1 MGPAGAVFCVSTV
14 GASFSS
20 SSAASTFAAFHPHTN
35 HFSLYCLHSAD
46 IYRLEQLATT
56 CLAVCT
62 RPVPSRPLLI
72 SSSNMTATS
81 LNSSGTAP
89 ALPADCQTGV
99 LGFFHTLER
108 LKTNKRTG
116 WVNQGI
122 QKPESIADHMYR
134 CAATVVSVSPCTS

>member
-1 MGPAGAVFCVSTV
+1 
-14 GASFSS
+14 
-20 SSAASTFAAFHPHTN
+20 
-35 HFSLYCLHSAD
+35 
-46 IYRLEQLATT
+46 
-56 CLAVCT
+56 
-62 RPVPSRPLLI
+62 
-72 SSSNMTATS
+72 MTATS

-134 CAATVVSVSPCTS
+134 YALRLTERAHVRDRLIVYSGYRMAMMCLAFPETESLDISK

>member
-1 MGPAGAVFCVSTV
+1 
-14 GASFSS
+14 
-20 SSAASTFAAFHPHTN
+20 
-35 HFSLYCLHSAD
+35 
-46 IYRLEQLATT
+46 
-56 CLAVCT
+56 
-62 RPVPSRPLLI
+62 
-72 SSSNMTATS
+72 MTATS

-134 CAATVVSVSPCTS
+134 CVTLVRGPCTLADETMS